1 MAKNPPNPPQN
12 TPFYIYAL
20 KYPFDSFLEQNTHF
34 YPPKHTL
41 LRGQKNTPKHT
52 LLGPKCRYITC
63 MKNWTPTNAT
73 CSIIGNMASLL
84 PSYEDILAENKEL
97 KEKLALAT
105 ATLDVRLKQH
115 QLYHE
120 RIDRLERIVF
130 SLQEKL
136 SKKNWNGHL
145 PINRW

>member
-1 MAKNPPNPPQN
+1 
-12 TPFYIYAL
+12 
-20 KYPFDSFLEQNTHF
+20 
-34 YPPKHTL
+34 
-41 LRGQKNTPKHT
+41 
-52 LLGPKCRYITC
+52 
-63 MKNWTPTNAT
+63 
-73 CSIIGNMASLL
+73 MASLL

-136 SKKNWNGHL
+136 SIALRARALHNLARLNQ
-145 PINRW
+145 

>member
-1 MAKNPPNPPQN
+1 M
-12 TPFYIYAL
+12 T
-20 KYPFDSFLEQNTHF
+20 
-34 YPPKHTL
+34 
-41 LRGQKNTPKHT
+41 
-52 LLGPKCRYITC
+52 
-63 MKNWTPTNAT
+63 
-73 CSIIGNMASLL
+73 SLL

-130 SLQEKL
+130 SLQEKV
-136 SKKNWNGHL
+136 SKKN
-145 PINRW
+145 